1 MKILEIDK
9 NDIPFENWDHDAIE
23 QYSAKNSEED
33 ISPNS
38 QFEIVEN
45 IEYSEFFT
53 RFLLRYSM
61 FKKTVLNIL

>member
-9 NDIPFENWDHDAIE
+9 NDIHFEDHDAIE

-33 ISPNS
+33 KSPNS

-61 FKKTVLNIL
+61 LKKKVLNI